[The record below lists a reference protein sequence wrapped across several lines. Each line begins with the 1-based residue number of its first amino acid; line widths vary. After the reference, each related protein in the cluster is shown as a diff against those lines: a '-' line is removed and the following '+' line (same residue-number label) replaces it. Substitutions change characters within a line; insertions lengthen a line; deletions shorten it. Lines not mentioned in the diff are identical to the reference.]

1 MNRARTPFGILA
13 AIALTGCHFG
23 ATPQS
28 FAPAQGPA
36 GVVASI
42 EFSHGTVE
50 AELLNVRDSA
60 IVVLNQD
67 HVVLVPY
74 RAIRH
79 ATFLN
84 APEKLNH
91 GETPNVQT
99 RAALRSLSRFP
110 QGLSP
115 ALEQRLLL
123 AYHETVMP
131 VAEP

>member
-1 MNRARTPFGILA
+1 MNRASALVIIFA
-13 AIALTGCHFG
+13 AIAITGCHFG

-36 GVVASI
+36 GVVVTI
-42 EFSHGTVE
+42 ELSHGTME
-50 AELLNVRDSA
+50 AELLDVRDSA
-60 IVVLNQD
+60 LVVLNQD

-74 RAIRH
+74 RAIGH
-79 ATFLN
+79 ATFLDTS
-84 APEKLNH
+84 EKLSH
-91 GETPNVQT
+91 GKTPSAPT

-110 QGLSP
+110 QGLTP

-131 VAEP
+131 VAQP